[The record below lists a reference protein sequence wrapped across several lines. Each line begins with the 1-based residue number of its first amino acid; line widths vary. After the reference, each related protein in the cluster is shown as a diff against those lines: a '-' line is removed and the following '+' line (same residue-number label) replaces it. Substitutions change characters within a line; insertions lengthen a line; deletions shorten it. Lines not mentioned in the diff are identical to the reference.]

1 MTKSTSWRKSVIEI
15 RHKRPECIGC
25 GLCAEQAPNYWKM
38 SSDGLATLLDIKR
51 KLNNFHFAD
60 GFEEDRDILK
70 KAEEGCPVQII
81 KIEK

>member
-1 MTKSTSWRKSVIEI
+1 MIDIS
-15 RHKRPECIGC
+15 HKRPECIGC
-25 GLCAEQAPNYWKM
+25 GLCAEQAPNYWEM

-51 KLNNFHFAD
+51 KHNNFHYGD

-81 KIEK
+81 KIGK